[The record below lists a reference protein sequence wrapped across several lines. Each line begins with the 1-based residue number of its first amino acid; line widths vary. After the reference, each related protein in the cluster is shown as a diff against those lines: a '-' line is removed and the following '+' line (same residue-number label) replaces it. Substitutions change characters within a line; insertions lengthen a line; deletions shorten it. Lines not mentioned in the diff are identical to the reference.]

1 MNYQAG
7 EFSKLAGIN
16 SETLRYY
23 EKNDLLIP
31 VGKTEAGYRL
41 YSDDSLKQINFIK
54 QAKAFGFSLKEIK
67 ELLSLRI
74 NNNKSRKQARE
85 KAQEKL
91 IEVRDKIKNMKQLES
106 TLKNLIDD
114 CKNNKSSKCCP
125 IIEKMDS

>member
-91 IEVRDKIKNMKQLES
+91 IEVRAKIKNLKQLEG
-106 TLKNLIDD
+106 TLKTLIDD

>member
-1 MNYQAG
+1 MDT
-7 EFSKLAGIN
+7 SKHSLLAGIN

-23 EKNDLLIP
+23 ENNNLLIP

-74 NNNKSRKQARE
+74 NNSKNRKQARE

-91 IEVRDKIKNMKQLES
+91 IEVRAKIKNLKLLEG

-114 CKNNKSSKCCP
+114 CKNNKASKCCP

>member
-23 EKNDLLIP
+23 EKNDLLVP
-31 VGKTEAGYRL
+31 VSKTEAGYRL
-41 YSDDSLKQINFIK
+41 YNDESLKQINFIK

-67 ELLSLRI
+67 ELLSLRT
-74 NNNKSRKQARE
+74 NNNKNRKMARE

-91 IEVRDKIKNMKQLES
+91 IEVRNKIKNLKQLES
-106 TLKNLIDD
+106 TLKGLVED
-114 CKNNKSSKCCP
+114 CKNNKSSENLKFCVYR
-125 IIEKMDS
+125 

>member
-7 EFSKLAGIN
+7 EFSKLAEIN
-16 SETLRYY
+16 PETLRYY
-23 EKNDLLIP
+23 ETNNLLVP
-31 VGKTEAGYRL
+31 VGKTKAGYRL
-41 YSDDSLKQINFIK
+41 YNDDSLKQINFIK

-74 NNNKSRKQARE
+74 NNSKNSKQARE

-91 IEVRDKIKNMKQLES
+91 IKVRGKIKNLKQLEM

-114 CKNNKSSKCCP
+114 CKNKKSSKCCP

>member
-74 NNNKSRKQARE
+74 NNNKSRR
-85 KAQEKL
+85 
-91 IEVRDKIKNMKQLES
+91 
-106 TLKNLIDD
+106 
-114 CKNNKSSKCCP
+114 KSSRETDRGQGKDQ
-125 IIEKMDS
+125 KSKTA

>member
-23 EKNDLLIP
+23 EKSDLLVP
-31 VGKTEAGYRL
+31 VGKTDAGYRL

-67 ELLSLRI
+67 ELLNLRI
-74 NNNKSRKQARE
+74 NNSKNRKQARE

-91 IEVRDKIKNMKQLES
+91 IEVRAKIKNLKLLEG